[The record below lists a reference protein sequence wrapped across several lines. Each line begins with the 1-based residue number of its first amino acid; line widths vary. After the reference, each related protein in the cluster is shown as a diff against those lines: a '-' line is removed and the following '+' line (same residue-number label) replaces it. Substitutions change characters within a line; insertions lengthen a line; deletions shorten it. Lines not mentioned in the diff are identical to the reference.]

1 MFNDG
6 DLTYMSVEHLYNLDQ
21 HFNATDDPLQSV
33 AGTQAD
39 SKNLWV
45 PSERV
50 GLHSIPI
57 PSAPERKWTE
67 LIPWMLEDRLLQPVD
82 EMHFVVSGRDD
93 TQVHIL
99 AVSQQDMREWIRIAD
114 NAGVAATAMVPDFM
128 ALAWESGIV
137 SVGWR
142 EGMLLV
148 RDGIYSGF
156 AATPDVGWVMLDSVL
171 KNASVMPRLSISL
184 PDEDM
189 VPEHLREAASI
200 NSSSIDWQFTAFP
213 SLNLMSGEFKPKAS
227 RPAWFQWWPVAASTV
242 VVLVLTVFYLQ
253 IASRSLETEILT
265 LQQQLLT
272 SHTRVFGG
280 AKPTLSEFR
289 STAESRID
297 RLFNQQE
304 SLKQEPVAGLTALDT
319 FMTACQCEL
328 QSMIANKSGIQ
339 LQLLG
344 GSKLM
349 EKPLNIKGY
358 QLSLEQDQQADP
370 EILMVSL
377 QARKRSI
384 LESERSA
391 KNKLN
396 PQVDKRRRLRSTE
409 SEVNAKNKL
418 TPQLDKRRNLRSI
431 RSVNNEIT
439 P

>member
-1 MFNDG
+1 
-6 DLTYMSVEHLYNLDQ
+6 MSVEHLYNLDQ
-21 HFNATDDPLQSV
+21 HFNVTDDPLQSV

-39 SKNLWV
+39 SKSLWV

-57 PSAPERKWTE
+57 PSAPERKWAE

-82 EMHFVVSGRDD
+82 EMHFVVAGRDN

-114 NAGVAATAMVPDFM
+114 NAGVAASAMVPDFM
-128 ALAWESGIV
+128 ALAWESGSV
-137 SVGWR
+137 RVGWR

-171 KNASVMPRLSISL
+171 KNASVMPWLSISL
-184 PDEDM
+184 PDKDM

-213 SLNLMSGEFKPKAS
+213 SLNLMSADFKPKAA
-227 RPAWFQWWPVAASTV
+227 RPAWFQWWPVAASAVAVLLLTV
-242 VVLVLTVFYLQ
+242 VYLQ
-253 IASRSLETEILT
+253 IASRSLETEVLT

-289 STAESRID
+289 STAESKID
-297 RLFNQQE
+297 RLFKQQK
-304 SLKQEPVAGLTALDT
+304 SLKQEPVAGLSALDT

-328 QSMIANKSGIQ
+328 QSMIANKIGVQ
-339 LQLLG
+339 LELSG

-349 EKPLNIKGY
+349 EKSLNIKGY
-358 QLSLEQDQQADP
+358 QLSLEQDQQTDSD
-370 EILMVSL
+370 ILMVSL
-377 QARKRSI
+377 QVRKRRSLGSI
-384 LESERSA
+384 GG
-391 KNKLN
+391 
-396 PQVDKRRRLRSTE
+396 
-409 SEVNAKNKL
+409 
-418 TPQLDKRRNLRSI
+418 
-431 RSVNNEIT
+431 VNNEVT